1 MQNVNYVIAVTLLD
15 VRVIWRYSADILW
28 YLEENPGTIKS
39 ATDAIDKSPIS
50 ARSSWEIRVQR
61 TKPGKSALF
70 SWHSLAPT
78 TMNKFKFLTH
88 TWENIS
94 PWAGQQLWPPVP
106 ENLNESQNFIPQFW
120 EGHTCRKK
128 WSSASGGKYFSYET
142 NARKGSWEKSRRGK
156 LSQGQTQKNWEKDYK
171 NKIS

>member
-1 MQNVNYVIAVTLLD
+1 MSGLFEDIQLIFCDIWKRIQEQSNQLQMPLTSHLSLQGPHGKYV
-15 VRVIWRYSADILW
+15 
-28 YLEENPGTIKS
+28 
-39 ATDAIDKSPIS
+39 
-50 ARSSWEIRVQR
+50 RVQR

-94 PWAGQQLWPPVP
+94 PWAGQQLWPPLP

-156 LSQGQTQKNWEKDYK
+156 LSQGQTQKNWEKVYK
-171 NKIS
+171 NKIC